1 MKMRMFLALLGNT
14 LWKLAMA
21 KWWDLDQEFNYVESL
36 ALVTIVFLELL
47 FDGAWHVLSRPA
59 SKSYYYGRLHEDAF
73 DKAESGVVVQTVS
86 HAQLYKELMN
96 KMGGEFMSLG
106 FIAFMIFCSNQ
117 LGFFDFIAER
127 LPACGKSATPD
138 CVMLPYTGIDWLH
151 LIASWHLLLMQA

>member
-1 MKMRMFLALLGNT
+1 MCMG
-14 LWKLAMA
+14 
-21 KWWDLDQEFNYVESL
+21 Q
-36 ALVTIVFLELL
+36 
-47 FDGAWHVLSRPA
+47 
-59 SKSYYYGRLHEDAF
+59 
-73 DKAESGVVVQTVS
+73 
-86 HAQLYKELMN
+86 ELMN

-151 LIASWHLLLMQA
+151 LIELVHVQLFVGGLLAKRERERERRIVLALVTCHFASFPVLAVWPFARL